1 MLNCTDDASCY
12 HKDVL
17 YVKLEGLNSHVP
29 YHTWFSFYGFESLKI
44 LLNLLM
50 CGQLLIFS
58 CNLIR

>member
-29 YHTWFSFYGFESLKI
+29 YHTWFSVMDS
-44 LLNLLM
+44 NL
-50 CGQLLIFS
+50 
-58 CNLIR
+58 